1 MEKIREVFGRNVK
14 ARRLEL
20 GLSVSA
26 VAKASGV
33 SENSV
38 RRIESGQCDYYMNTL
53 SAIAETLDMSLP
65 ELFKE

>member
-20 GLSVSA
+20 GLTVSA
-26 VAKASGV
+26 VAEASGV

-38 RRIESGQCDYYMNTL
+38 RRIESGQSGYYMNTL
-53 SAIAETLDMSLP
+53 SVIAETLDMSLP

>member
-20 GLSVSA
+20 GLSISA

-33 SENSV
+33 SRDTI
-38 RRIESGQCDYYMNTL
+38 RRIESGQSGYYMNTL

-65 ELFKE
+65 ELLKE

>member
-20 GLSVSA
+20 GLSISA

-33 SENSV
+33 SRDTI
-38 RRIESGQCDYYMNTL
+38 RRIESGHSNWRLNTL
-53 SAIAETLDMSLP
+53 SAIAETLDMSLS
-65 ELFKE
+65 ELLKE

>member
-38 RRIESGQCDYYMNTL
+38 RRIESGQSGYYMNTL
-53 SAIAETLDMSLP
+53 SAIAEILDMSLP